1 MTYSTIETV
10 IKNSFKPTGNDN
22 KEETW
27 AQNLKKKKKKATIT
41 FSSQSIKFLR

>member
-27 AQNLKKKKKKATIT
+27 AQNLKKKKKKKL
-41 FSSQSIKFLR
+41 Q